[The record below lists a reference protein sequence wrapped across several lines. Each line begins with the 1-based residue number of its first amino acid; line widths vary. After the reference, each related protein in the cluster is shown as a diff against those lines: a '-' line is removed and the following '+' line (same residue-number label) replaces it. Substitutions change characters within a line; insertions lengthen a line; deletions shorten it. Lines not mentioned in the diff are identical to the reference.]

1 MASHDLEETHVRPMR
16 ALHLQGQGRRRGLR
30 SAGRRDHRGHQDG
43 RAGNARV
50 RLPSGRG
57 PSLAADLLRA
67 VPRSGRVRGAR
78 DVPAYPPLPEGA
90 GPVPG
95 QHRGGLAHPPDWQG
109 HRRVTT
115 PDYQKALGRKIAA
128 ERRRRG
134 LSQPELARMVDR
146 SVAWVSQVERGVRKV
161 DRMSVLEAL
170 AAALEVP
177 LAELA
182 AEAPVVAA
190 VTEEP
195 PGAGGLRLVL
205 SGAYALRAM
214 LDGRRTPAIS
224 TLRTKARKAWDLTH
238 AGRYTDLTDL
248 LRGLVPDLETAAR
261 TVPGDRRAEVFELL
275 ATTYQACSAAL
286 AELGEPE
293 AAWIAAD
300 RAMAAAERAD
310 DPMLVAAGAF
320 RLVFVF
326 LTARHYDQAEETA
339 RTAADALWPMADKGN
354 PQATSLWGGLTLQR
368 AIIAA
373 RVNDPQTAYGQLER
387 ASEIAGRL
395 GEGHNEYN
403 TEFGPANVRLYE
415 IAVAVELGD
424 AGRALRAAANVDITG
439 LSAERQARMLIDVA
453 RAHAQRRQIGEAV
466 AALVQA
472 ETITPELIRGHDL
485 ARQTAS
491 DLLTMQDPAS
501 RELRE
506 LAERLS

>member
-1 MASHDLEETHVRPMR
+1 
-16 ALHLQGQGRRRGLR
+16 
-30 SAGRRDHRGHQDG
+30 
-43 RAGNARV
+43 
-50 RLPSGRG
+50 
-57 PSLAADLLRA
+57 
-67 VPRSGRVRGAR
+67 
-78 DVPAYPPLPEGA
+78 
-90 GPVPG
+90 
-95 QHRGGLAHPPDWQG
+95 
-109 HRRVTT
+109 VTT
-115 PDYQKALGRKIAA
+115 LDYQKALGRKIAA

-170 AAALEVP
+170 AAALDVP

-195 PGAGGLRLVL
+195 PGANGLRLVL

-224 TLRTKARKAWDLTH
+224 TLRSKARKAWDLTH
-238 AGRYTDLTDL
+238 AGRYTELTGL
-248 LRGLVPDLETAAR
+248 LRGLVPDLETASR
-261 TVPGDRRAEVFELL
+261 SVPEGQRAEVSELL

-286 AELGEPE
+286 AKLGEPE

-300 RAMAAAERAD
+300 RAMAAAERAGN
-310 DPMLVAAGAF
+310 PMLVAAGAF

-326 LTARHYDQAEETA
+326 INARHYDQAEETA
-339 RTAADALWPMADKGN
+339 RTATEALWPMADHGD
-354 PQATSLWGGLTLQR
+354 PQAMSLWGALTLQR
-368 AIIAA
+368 AVIAA
-373 RVNDPQTAYGQLER
+373 HVNDPDTAYGELER
-387 ASEIAGRL
+387 ASQIAGRL

-424 AGRALRAAANVDITG
+424 AGRALRAAASVDTTG

-453 RAHAQRRQIGEAV
+453 RAHAQRRQASEAV
-466 AALVQA
+466 AALLQA
-472 ETITPELIRGHDL
+472 EAITPEQVRGHAL
-485 ARQTAS
+485 VRQLVS
-491 DLLTMQDPAS
+491 DLLTMQDPPAS
-501 RELRE
+501 ELRD
-506 LAERLS
+506 LAKRLTMKHD